1 MAEVFSPRDHSPSYF
16 GGSEL
21 QVPELEETDSES
33 PPFHF
38 HIPDSQ
44 CWKMLNWLFNVGG
57 LFLNH
62 GAGLIYLILS
72 SFALIKYG
80 GRR

>member
-1 MAEVFSPRDHSPSYF
+1 MKTWLRLSAHAITLPSYF

-21 QVPELEETDSES
+21 QIPELGETDSES

-44 CWKMLNWLFNVGG
+44 CWKTLNCLFNVGG
-57 LFLNH
+57 LFLNR
-62 GAGLIYLILS
+62 GAGLIYLICPS
-72 SFALIKYG
+72 H
-80 GRR
+80 